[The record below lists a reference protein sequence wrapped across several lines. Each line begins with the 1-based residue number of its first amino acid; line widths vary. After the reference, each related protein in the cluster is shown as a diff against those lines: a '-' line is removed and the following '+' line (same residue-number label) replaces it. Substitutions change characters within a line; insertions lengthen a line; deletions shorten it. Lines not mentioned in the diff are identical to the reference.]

1 LFAFVSAEWL
11 QLKNSW
17 SSSCDIWYGD
27 VEYQVHIEANIT
39 PGKEFESIASMQPI
53 RDDTLPFT
61 TKDKTHVVPITIL
74 GIDLTNRQVYPFIVM
89 FVPL

>member
-1 LFAFVSAEWL
+1 MSFSFLLVKYFE
-11 QLKNSW
+11 
-17 SSSCDIWYGD
+17 GD

-74 GIDLTNRQVYPFIVM
+74 GIDLTNRQVYPFILM